1 MGIHYDFRKEHH
13 QMQQIKNFIKIETVL
28 CISSIL
34 AILSLFLVPPDAAY
48 IDYIDFRT
56 LAILFCLMAVMA
68 GFQKN
73 GLFALI
79 AQSILE
85 RVKNVRQILFVLVFL
100 CFFCSMLITNDVAL
114 ITFVPLTIIVFHML
128 GSEQKKWLIP
138 AIALQTI
145 AANLGSMLTP
155 LGNPQNLYL
164 YGKSESSIV
173 SFVLLM
179 LPFTLL
185 SFVLLCTWI
194 VMICWRETGRI
205 RVNFKEKASLQS
217 TFSVVFFSL
226 LFMVCLLTVLH
237 VIPWTISLL
246 IVFISILIYNHRI
259 LKKVDYSLLLTFIAL
274 FIFIGNIGRI
284 PAFHEALVKSIDGHE
299 MLTAILA
306 SQFMSNV
313 PAAIL
318 LSGFTDRYTHLIIGV
333 NLGGLGTL
341 IASMASLISFKF
353 LAREMPEKKGAYLLY
368 FTISS
373 LVFLALLMSLAFVL
387 KV

>member
-1 MGIHYDFRKEHH
+1 MGIHYDLGKEHH

-34 AILSLFLVPPDAAY
+34 TILSLFLIPPDAAY

-179 LPFTLL
+179 LPFTLF

-194 VMICWRETGRI
+194 IMICRRETGRI

-217 TFSVVFFSL
+217 ILSVVFFSL
-226 LFMVCLLTVLH
+226 LFLVCLLTVLH

-246 IVFISILIYNHRI
+246 AVLISILIYNHRI

-284 PAFHEALVKSIDGHE
+284 PAFHDALVKIIDGHE

-353 LAREMPEKKGAYLLY
+353 LAREMPEKKSAYLLY
-368 FTISS
+368 FTISN
-373 LVFLALLMSLAFVL
+373 LVFLALLMSLAFIL